1 MLTRVLVDCVQVCI
15 LFAQEDPNCIQ
26 VFQNALLVPLTYLMI
41 TFTVKSNQKFL
52 LRVNDTKRN
61 RHVMHLSNIIYL
73 RWLMSH
79 AVSMHSF
86 LSVVLFIVTAYSII
100 ACCSWSYYKWQQQN
114 TTTNTY
120 RMYRHQQQQQQK
132 QRRTDDDDRVASRTY
147 NRVCTVI

>member
-1 MLTRVLVDCVQVCI
+1 MLTRVDCVCI

-26 VFQNALLVPLTYLMI
+26 VFQNALQLVPLTYLMI

-61 RHVMHLSNIIYL
+61 RHVMHLSNIYFYL

-86 LSVVLFIVTAYSII
+86 LSVVLFIVTAYLYYCLLQLIV
-100 ACCSWSYYKWQQQN
+100 YYKWQQQN

-120 RMYRHQQQQQQK
+120 RMYQQQQQQHWLK
-132 QRRTDDDDRVASRTY
+132 
-147 NRVCTVI
+147 NVIKISN